1 MTPRAF
7 TGEVMKR
14 NATAQ
19 TANMATQNPA
29 SSKAPSV
36 VSRAKVNETVI
47 KMRTTKM
54 PRLRLRRLSR
64 RLTPQS
70 GTKNKPTPKPQ
81 QKLHQ
86 PSEAI
91 VDEGGS
97 SARIVVSVPQT
108 EPTTIAKITQRATSQ
123 CSITQSRTFMVETA
137 HGANSR
143 FWRQSPCA
151 VKNWWEQRDLNPPQR
166 ISSETAHQM
175 GSLQDCNGSAL
186 QLVINFSKPTR
197 RHSRATG
204 ARDTTKLYY
213 TPVLL
218 PSASVLGLSACT
230 LSASQLLLAP
240 LPTLVAGFLPS
251 T

>member
-1 MTPRAF
+1 MNKTD
-7 TGEVMKR
+7 VK
-14 NATAQ
+14 
-19 TANMATQNPA
+19 
-29 SSKAPSV
+29 V
-36 VSRAKVNETVI
+36 VK
-47 KMRTTKM
+47 K
-54 PRLRLRRLSR
+54 
-64 RLTPQS
+64 
-70 GTKNKPTPKPQ
+70 
-81 QKLHQ
+81 
-86 PSEAI
+86 
-91 VDEGGS
+91 
-97 SARIVVSVPQT
+97 
-108 EPTTIAKITQRATSQ
+108 
-123 CSITQSRTFMVETA
+123 
-137 HGANSR
+137 
-143 FWRQSPCA
+143 
-151 VKNWWEQRDLNPPQR
+151 WEQRDLNPPQR

-218 PSASVLGLSACT
+218 PFASVLSLSACT

>member
-7 TGEVMKR
+7 TGEVMIP

-19 TANMATQNPA
+19 TANMETQNPA
-29 SSKAPSV
+29 PPKAPSV
-36 VSRAKVNETVI
+36 VSRVKVNETVI
-47 KMRTTKM
+47 KMRTARM
-54 PRLRLRRLSR
+54 PRLRLRRLSL

-86 PSEAI
+86 PYEATLW
-91 VDEGGS
+91 EGGS
-97 SARIVVSVPQT
+97 SANTVASIPHT
-108 EPTTIAKITQRATSQ
+108 EPTTIAKINQRATSQ

-137 HGANSR
+137 SGANSR
-143 FWRQSPCA
+143 FWRRSPCA
-151 VKNWWEQRDLNPPQR
+151 VKSWWEQRDLNPPQR

-213 TPVLL
+213 TPKVY
-218 PSASVLGLSACT
+218 
-230 LSASQLLLAP
+230 SQRR
-240 LPTLVAGFLPS
+240 S
-251 T
+251 

>member
-7 TGEVMKR
+7 TGEAMKL
-14 NATAQ
+14 NAKVQ

-36 VSRAKVNETVI
+36 VSILKVNETVI
-47 KMRTTKM
+47 KIRITRM
-54 PRLRLRRLSR
+54 PMLRLKRPSR

-70 GTKNKPTPKPQ
+70 GTKNKPMPKPQ
-81 QKLHQ
+81 QKLNQ
-86 PSEAI
+86 PSEAML
-91 VDEGGS
+91 DEGGP
-97 SARIVVSVPQT
+97 SANTVVSVPQI
-108 EPTTIAKITQRATSQ
+108 EPTTMAKITQRATSQ
-123 CSITQSRTFMVETA
+123 CSITQSSAFMVETA
-137 HGANSR
+137 RGASSR
-143 FWRQSPCA
+143 FWRRSPCA
-151 VKNWWEQRDLNPPQR
+151 FENWWEQRDLNPPQR

-218 PSASVLGLSACT
+218 PFTSVLGLSACT

-240 LPTLVAGFLPS
+240 LPTLVAGFFPS

>member
-7 TGEVMKR
+7 TGEAMKL

-36 VSRAKVNETVI
+36 VSILKVNETVI
-47 KMRTTKM
+47 KMRITKM

-70 GTKNKPTPKPQ
+70 GMKNKPMPKPQ
-81 QKLHQ
+81 QKLNQ
-86 PSEAI
+86 PSEATK
-91 VDEGGS
+91 DEEES
-97 SARIVVSVPQT
+97 SANTVVSVPHT

-123 CSITQSRTFMVETA
+123 CSITQSRKFMAETVR
-137 HGANSR
+137 GASSR
-143 FWRQSPCA
+143 FWRRSPCA
-151 VKNWWEQRDLNPPQR
+151 GRNWWEQRDLNPPQR

-175 GSLQDCNGSAL
+175 GSLQDCNRSAL

-240 LPTLVAGFLPS
+240 LPPLVAGFLPS